1 MINVSIIRAGNV
13 ITVSDGKRTRQSCC
27 ASASAAKSLESRLT
41 NDKTMATKWLTTYGT
56 SPPGL
61 PIDMARQM
69 MKWPADTSP
78 TPTTAS
84 GGLIEEEL

>member
-1 MINVSIIRAGNV
+1 MINISIIRAGNV

-41 NDKTMATKWLTTYGT
+41 NDMAMATKWLTTYEL
-56 SPPGL
+56 SSPGL
-61 PIDMARQM
+61 PIDMAWM
-69 MKWPADTSP
+69 VMKMPANTSP